1 MLDIPNPDHSSKLGR
16 MPLVTTP
23 ATVLKSY
30 EYSETSKI
38 LRLLTRD
45 QGLCSVIA
53 KGARRPKSRYG
64 GLLEPFTD
72 GIATF
77 YTKEGRELHT
87 LSGFEL
93 LRERQSLGR
102 ELLRFAGAGLLTEI
116 VLRVAPSARD
126 PELFAQLGHGLD
138 RLVEDV
144 GEIEVAIFEE
154 TWKLIERLGF
164 APHIQYCSV
173 CGESPAAS
181 QGVHFDLLGGGIVCG
196 GCRHEAKGLHLRSL
210 APDMLAELATL
221 LAGTTLPTR
230 PLATARAQRDLLRDF
245 IAYHVAEHRPLNSFK
260 FLDERLG

>member
-1 MLDIPNPDHSSKLGR
+1 

-23 ATVLKSY
+23 ATVLKTY

-77 YTKEGRELHT
+77 YSKEGRDLHT

-93 LRERQSLGR
+93 VRERQSLGR
-102 ELLRFAGAGLLTEI
+102 ELVRFAGGGLLTEI
-116 VLRVAPSARD
+116 VLRVAPSSRD
-126 PELFAQLGHGLD
+126 PDLFNQLGRGLD
-138 RLVEDV
+138 RLVEESRNV
-144 GEIEVAIFEE
+144 EIAILEE

-164 APHIQYCSV
+164 APHIDCCSV
-173 CGESPAAS
+173 CGELPVTDRS
-181 QGVHFDLLGGGIVCG
+181 VHFDLLGGGIVCG
-196 GCRHEAKGLHLRSL
+196 GCRQEAKGLHLRPL
-210 APDMLAELATL
+210 TPDALAELAAL
-221 LAGTTLPTR
+221 LAGTAIQVR
-230 PLATARAQRDLLRDF
+230 RVETARAQRVLLRDF
-245 IAYHVAEHRPLNSFK
+245 IAYHVAEHRPLNSFR